1 MKTKKHDATEPRS
14 HGAGTITR
22 RAFTAGAVAGAA
34 GLVAMPGIIGR
45 AQAAT
50 TVKLGHT
57 QPLTGPS
64 ASYGI
69 RARDGA
75 LVAIREIEAMGGFAD
90 ENGAKYVFEM
100 TEDDMVNDPKQ
111 AVTLFRQHALDPSV
125 VASMGPTNSVGFL
138 PCIPIAGQVGCPL
151 VGNGS
156 GAPVKK
162 WNSWAYRVNT
172 VAATAFPAMMRV
184 VVKEANVKRLA
195 VIYDQTQDA
204 QKGDADLSE
213 KLASELGYEIV
224 AFEAMRAG
232 DQDFSPQL
240 AKIKANKPDA
250 IYVACA
256 TGDGVKVVTQIR
268 TFGMDQP
275 LVTGYDSFRDPV
287 YWDGTRGAVNGG
299 YTWLAQDV
307 NSAAGTLKE
316 WVASYN
322 GTFEL
327 EATSFSTYG
336 YDAVWT
342 VAECIRRTNGT
353 DRNAIHEVLTDLEYT
368 TPLGSRVTFKNPPH
382 GNNLTPSVTVVQVT
396 GRNESRVVTG

>member
-1 MKTKKHDATEPRS
+1 MSARKHPGINLRPLNNLS
-14 HGAGTITR
+14 R
-22 RAFTAGAVAGAA
+22 RRFTAGA
-34 GLVAMPGIIGR
+34 
-45 AQAAT
+45 AAT
-50 TVKLGHT
+50 VFAPVVIRRAHAAQTIKLGHT

-75 LVAIREIEAMGGFAD
+75 LVALSEIKAMGGFAD
-90 ENGAKYVFEM
+90 RKGNKYVFEM
-100 TEDDMVNDPKQ
+100 SEDDMVNDPKQ
-111 AVTLFRQHALDPSV
+111 AVTLFRQHAQDPAV
-125 VASMGPTNSVGFL
+125 VASMGPTNSVGFV
-138 PCIPIAGQVGCPL
+138 PCIPIAKQLSCPL

-162 WNSWAYRVNT
+162 WNPWAYRVNT
-172 VAATAFPAMMRV
+172 VASTAFPAMMRV
-184 VVKEANVKRLA
+184 VVRDANVKRLA
-195 VIYDQTQDA
+195 MIYDQTQDA
-204 QKGDADLSE
+204 QKGDADLSKKFQGE
-213 KLASELGYEIV
+213 FGYELV

-240 AKIKANKPDA
+240 AKIKAARPDA

-256 TGDGVKVVTQIR
+256 TGDGVRVVSQIR

-275 LVTGYDSFRDPV
+275 LITGYDSFRDPV
-287 YWDGTRGAVNGG
+287 YWDSTNGKVLGG

-307 NSAAGTLKE
+307 NSATGKLKD
-316 WVASYN
+316 WVESYN
-322 GTFEL
+322 KRFKL

-353 DRNAIHEVLTDLEYT
+353 SRGGIQEVLTSLNYRS
-368 TPLGSRVTFKNPPH
+368 PLGSQIAFKNPPH

-396 GRNESRVVTG
+396 GRNKSKVVRG

>member
-1 MKTKKHDATEPRS
+1 MARTKHDTTRS
-14 HGAGTITR
+14 VALMRNQISRRTFAGVTL
-22 RAFTAGAVAGAA
+22 AGAA
-34 GLVAMPGIIGR
+34 TTFFMPGIIGR

-50 TVKLGHT
+50 MVKLGHT

-75 LVAIREIEAMGGFAD
+75 LVAIREIQAMGGFAD
-90 ENGAKYVFEM
+90 QKGNKYVFEM
-100 TEDDMVNDPKQ
+100 TQDDMVNDPKQ
-111 AVTLFRQHALDPSV
+111 AVTLFRQHAIDPNV

-138 PCIPIAGQVGCPL
+138 PCIPIAEQLKLPL
-151 VGNGS
+151 IGNGS

-162 WNSWAYRVNT
+162 WSSWAYRVNT
-172 VAATAFPAMMRV
+172 VATTALPAMMRV
-184 VVKEANVKRLA
+184 VVKAENIKRLA

-204 QKGDADLSE
+204 QKGDADLS
-213 KLASELGYEIV
+213 KKFASELGYEIV

-232 DQDFSPQL
+232 DQDFSPQI
-240 AKIKANKPDA
+240 AKIKATKPDA
-250 IYVACA
+250 VYVACA
-256 TGDGVKVVTQIR
+256 TGDGVKVVSQIR

-275 LVTGYDSFRDPV
+275 LITGYDSFRDPV
-287 YWDGTRGAVNGG
+287 YWDGTQGKVKGG

-307 NSAAGTLKE
+307 NSASGKLKS
-316 WVASYN
+316 WVDSYN
-322 GTFEL
+322 KSFKL

-336 YDAVWT
+336 YDAVWV

-353 DRNAIHEVLTDLEYT
+353 DRGAIRDVLANLQWT
-368 TPLGSRVTFKNPPH
+368 TPLGSKVTFKNPPH

>member
-1 MKTKKHDATEPRS
+1 MSARKQQNEIIRQLS
-14 HGAGTITR
+14 HPSR
-22 RAFTAGAVAGAA
+22 RHFTLLTAGAAA
-34 GLVAMPGIIGR
+34 AVFAPAVIRR
-45 AQAAT
+45 AHAAQ

-75 LVAIREIEAMGGFAD
+75 LVALREIKAMGGFAD
-90 ENGAKYVFEM
+90 QKGNKYVFEM

-111 AVTLFRQHALDPSV
+111 AVTLFRQHALDSSV

-138 PCIPIAGQVGCPL
+138 PCIPIAKQLGCPL

-162 WNSWAYRVNT
+162 WTPWAYRVNT
-172 VAATAFPAMMRV
+172 VASTAVPAMMKV
-184 VVKEANVKRLA
+184 VVKSAGVKRLA

-204 QKGDADLSE
+204 QKGDAE
-213 KLASELGYEIV
+213 LAKKIQGDLGYEVV

-240 AKIKANKPDA
+240 AKIKGTRPDA

-256 TGDGVKVVTQIR
+256 TGDGVKVVSQIR

-275 LVTGYDSFRDPV
+275 LITGYDSFRDPV
-287 YWDGTRGAVNGG
+287 YWDSTNGKVLGG

-307 NSAAGTLKE
+307 NSAAGKLKG
-316 WVASYN
+316 WVENYN
-322 GTFEL
+322 KAFKL

-342 VAECIRRTNGT
+342 VAECIRRTNST
-353 DRNAIHEVLTDLEYT
+353 DRGAIQEMLAGLEFRS
-368 TPLGSRVTFKNPPH
+368 PLGTQITFKNPPH

-396 GRNESRVVTG
+396 GRNKSKVVRG